1 MPRHGR
7 RAGVH
12 EPELLRGR
20 RVKTFFDKALLTKR
34 LDPATKR
41 ALVKFG
47 KFVRVAAK
55 SSIRP
60 GGKSNAKSA
69 PGEPPRSH
77 TGVLRKMML
86 YALDDAVKSVV
97 IGPAL
102 TGRKNVA
109 AVLEYGGQQAAGTA
123 RAARPYMRPAFERQ
137 KASIADLF
145 RDLLTKG

>member
-1 MPRHGR
+1 M
-7 RAGVH
+7 
-12 EPELLRGR
+12 
-20 RVKTFFDKALLTKR
+20 KTFFDKALLAKR

-41 ALVKFG
+41 AMIKFA

-60 GGKSNAKSA
+60 GGKGNQTSA

-77 TGVLRKMML
+77 TGVLRTMML
-86 YALDDAVKSVV
+86 YAFDDAVKSVV

-109 AVLEYGGQQAAGTA
+109 AVLEYGGQETTGKS
-123 RAARPYMRPAFERQ
+123 RAPRPYMRPAFEKQ

>member
-1 MPRHGR
+1 M
-7 RAGVH
+7 
-12 EPELLRGR
+12 
-20 RVKTFFDKALLTKR
+20 KTFFDKALLTKR

-41 ALVKFG
+41 ALIKFG

-60 GGKSNAKSA
+60 GGKGNQTSA

-86 YALDDAVKSVV
+86 YAFDDRVKSVV

-109 AVLEYGGQQAAGTA
+109 AVLEYGGQEKAGKS
-123 RAARPYMRPAFERQ
+123 RLPRPYMRPAFEKQ